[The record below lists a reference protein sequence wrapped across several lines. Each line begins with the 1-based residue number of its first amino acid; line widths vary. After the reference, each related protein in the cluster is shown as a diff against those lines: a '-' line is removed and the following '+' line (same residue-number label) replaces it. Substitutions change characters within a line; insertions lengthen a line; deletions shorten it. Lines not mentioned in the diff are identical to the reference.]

1 MTPLT
6 IPIIEFETVD
16 QRMVRIF
23 EEHMMSFGLFEDNGK
38 AMMKCSE
45 TGEYYDPDTNAMWT
59 GFKLGFLSACEHAQG
74 GYIPNNI
81 VGTVG
86 ELL

>member
-1 MTPLT
+1 MTPL
-6 IPIIEFETVD
+6 IVPNINFETVD

-23 EEHMMSFGLFEDNGK
+23 EEQMRSFGLFEEGGK

-59 GFKLGFLSACEHAQG
+59 GFKLGYLSSCEYARG
-74 GYIPNNI
+74 GHIPAT
-81 VGTVG
+81 VSYRVG